1 MGWDI
6 PLNSGGPPRARPRSG
21 QGPPGVRTANHRGNR
36 PCPPA
41 AGGQA
46 RDPAGAHV
54 PALITS
60 RDDGRVSE
68 DRRTRE
74 QDPDRPGGDGKQP
87 RQRLRLLLAIAVTLF
102 TLDLITK
109 IVVVSQIQPGE
120 QIPLIGDF
128 VQLVLVRNPGAAFS
142 MATGMT
148 WLLTLIA
155 AAVVI
160 GVLRIGRT
168 LRSPLWAIGLGGVL
182 GGAFGNLMDRLFR
195 APGPMQGHVVDF
207 FSVGSFP
214 VFNVADSSIVCG
226 AILLVVLTV
235 FGFEPDGTR
244 YHRNAPGADAT
255 TGTETSGTGDTTP
268 SATAETTGPETT
280 RPTETLG
287 DPDPRTPG
295 AAAGPAARTGED
307 TAA

>member
-1 MGWDI
+1 MRALCAPVRVPTCRAG
-6 PLNSGGPPRARPRSG
+6 LPREMMV
-21 QGPPGVRTANHRGNR
+21 GVNK
-36 PCPPA
+36 
-41 AGGQA
+41 
-46 RDPAGAHV
+46 D
-54 PALITS
+54 
-60 RDDGRVSE
+60 
-68 DRRTRE
+68 RTRE
-74 QDPDRPGGDGKQP
+74 QDPDRPSGDGPQP
-87 RQRLRLLLAIAVTLF
+87 RQRLPLLLTIAVTLF
-102 TLDLITK
+102 TLDLVTK
-109 IVVVSQIQPGE
+109 IVVVEQIQPGE
-120 QIPLIGDF
+120 RISLIGDF

-244 YHRNAPGADAT
+244 YHRDPAAEDSTVSEAA
-255 TGTETSGTGDTTP
+255 P
-268 SATAETTGPETT
+268 SATTQADPPDDPGPGSGETGESPEPDRGEPTGEA
-280 RPTETLG
+280 G
-287 DPDPRTPG
+287 DP
-295 AAAGPAARTGED
+295 AGARTGKD

>member
-1 MGWDI
+1 MMG
-6 PLNSGGPPRARPRSG
+6 
-21 QGPPGVRTANHRGNR
+21 VVTE
-36 PCPPA
+36 
-41 AGGQA
+41 
-46 RDPAGAHV
+46 DP
-54 PALITS
+54 
-60 RDDGRVSE
+60 
-68 DRRTRE
+68 TRE
-74 QDPDRPGGDGKQP
+74 QDPDRPSGDGQQP
-87 RQRLRLLLAIAVTLF
+87 RQRLPLLLTIAVTLF

-109 IVVVSQIQPGE
+109 VVVVQQIQPGE
-120 QIPLIGDF
+120 RIPLIGDF

-244 YHRNAPGADAT
+244 YNRNTPSENATASDAPPATPRPGPADHP
-255 TGTETSGTGDTTP
+255 GSGTGESPTP
-268 SATAETTGPETT
+268 DRGEPTRDPEPEASAGT
-280 RPTETLG
+280 
-287 DPDPRTPG
+287 
-295 AAAGPAARTGED
+295 PAARTGEG